1 MDSTP
6 LFSEP
11 AALIGDPARANMLLA
26 LMDGRSLTATELA
39 SIAGISSQTA
49 SAHLSRLLDGRLLAM
64 EKQGRHRYYRLRDAK
79 VAQALESLIELA
91 VASPRRHRP
100 PGPRDAAMRKARTCY
115 DHLAGRLGVTLTQ
128 NLIKLEYLI
137 ENNED
142 YDLTQK
148 GRRALSEL
156 GLDIEAAEKAKRAFA
171 RRCLDWSE
179 RQPHLGGALGAALMG
194 LCESEGW
201 ILRQPDSRVVTLSAA
216 GQDKFATL
224 FGPEFNQ
231 RLEAA

>member
-6 LFSEP
+6 PFSEP

-49 SAHLSRLLDGRLLAM
+49 SAHLGRLLDGRLLAM
-64 EKQGRHRYYRLRDAK
+64 ERQGRHRYYRLRGSK

-91 VASPRRHRP
+91 VTSPRRHRP

-128 NLIKLEYLI
+128 HLIKLEYII
-137 ENNED
+137 ENKENF
-142 YDLTQK
+142 DLTAT
-148 GRRALSEL
+148 GRKVLSDL
-156 GLDIEAAEKAKRAFA
+156 GLDIESTEKAKRAFA

-179 RQPHLGGALGAALMG
+179 RQPHLGGALGAALMR
-194 LCESEGW
+194 LCETEGW
-201 ILRQPDSRVVTLSAA
+201 IVRQPHSRAVTLSAA
-216 GQDKFATL
+216 GQERFSAL

-231 RLEAA
+231 SLEAA

>member
-49 SAHLSRLLDGRLLAM
+49 SAHLGRLLEGRLLAV
-64 EKQGRHRYYRLRDAK
+64 ERQGRHRYYRLSGSK

-91 VASPRRHRP
+91 VASPSRHRP

-128 NLIKLEYLI
+128 HLVKSNYLVEKEEDFEITKL
-137 ENNED
+137 
-142 YDLTQK
+142 
-148 GRRALSEL
+148 GRSALSDL
-156 GLDIEAAEKAKRAFA
+156 GLDIRETEKAKRAFA

-179 RQPHLGGALGAALMG
+179 RRPHLGGALGAALMN
-194 LCESEGW
+194 LLENEGW
-201 ILRQPDSRVVTLSAA
+201 IMRQPDSRVVKVTSA
-216 GQDKFATL
+216 GQERFSTL
-224 FGPEFNQ
+224 FGPAFS
-231 RLEAA
+231 RHLESA